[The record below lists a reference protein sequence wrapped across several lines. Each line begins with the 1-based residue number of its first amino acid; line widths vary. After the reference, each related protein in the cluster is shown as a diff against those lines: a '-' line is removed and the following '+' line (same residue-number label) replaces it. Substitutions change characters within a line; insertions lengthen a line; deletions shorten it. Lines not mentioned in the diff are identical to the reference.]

1 MEQNSEYENFIAN
14 TYNEENLVSNVPPRR
29 GNFYKQSQSSEY
41 HIRQAEDAI
50 KALKYTANR
59 PGWKKVMTNKRGTV
73 VYTKPGTMLDNKVP
87 VYMGEHEIVGFTP
100 QAIFTVIGM
109 RKPWDDWYEGGHL
122 VDNLNDTTSTT
133 YMVMHALVGSKDLS
147 LVEKIECTPTGE
159 IYFAATS
166 VDNPK
171 VPHVSG
177 RIRAEMILTG
187 WILEPLSSA
196 PPRTRVIY
204 INQVNVNGWPP
215 KFLVSTVMS
224 RRSFVLCGIE
234 DYLIKHD
241 QQIISTMPQDS
252 PPNDSPKFSAVD
264 SPKLSAVTSPKLSAV
279 TSPKLPAVTSPK
291 LPAVTSPKLSAVT
304 SPKLSTVSSPKLS
317 SVSSPKLSPKLS
329 SASSPILSPKL
340 SSEGATIPEDPK
352 YIPLDSNVLY
362 EKPKSK
368 KINDKNILPL
378 IPLDSSQAKTS
389 QRSMS
394 TTSSSLSPIEPPP
407 MPALPLPI
415 LPLSSPHVSPKSLI
429 NQSLKKDRHKGS
441 ANNVLYKLKTLA
453 SNLDGWEFY
462 KEEQGI
468 DIYTREGI
476 TNSMPMTRGDIKI
489 TGRHKPE
496 DILSIISEL
505 EMRKLWDDRFD
516 EGVNIER
523 LGQNEFLTKLSM
535 KRNFPISRRDLA
547 TVCIIEHDPETGT
560 IWHASTSVADPLI
573 PESKKHVRANLAIAG
588 WQIRPRVDE
597 ELTTYIEITYITDID
612 IRLETIPPSI
622 IKTVFLQPPLC
633 IAKVVDILKK
643 IGHPPYVKNTS
654 GLIISE
660 EINVKTYQYDLAI
673 EISNDRVTDIKTSK
687 IMYPNGF
694 DVSVAPEESQ
704 TPLNENSSIN
714 GVEDNEIS
722 NTDSADSTL
731 VSKDNDVYERDD
743 FQLKHLKAAV
753 TSPKIT
759 ATDQLSQQSE
769 GSFESVEFQD
779 ESIVEQNFFKSK
791 NEKNKE
797 EESSSE
803 QEIQLKGDIMP
814 IKFVTYSRL
823 SYTPESKYRRSSDFF
838 FKDYKSNRKSYNS
851 RGGIYVAEIDE
862 LQFKRRKTSIMF
874 VLMLFSFYVGK
885 GIGYD

>member
-1 MEQNSEYENFIAN
+1 MEQNSEYENFIASS
-14 TYNEENLVSNVPPRR
+14 YNEESLVSNTPPRR

-73 VYTKPGTMLDNKVP
+73 VYTKPGTILDNKVP
-87 VYMGEHEIVGFTP
+87 VYMGEHEIVGYTP

-133 YMVMHALVGSKDLS
+133 YMVMHALVGSKPRDLS

-159 IYFAATS
+159 IYFSATS
-166 VDNPK
+166 IDNPK

-177 RIRAEMILTG
+177 KIRAEMILTG
-187 WILEPLSSA
+187 WILEPLSAA

-204 INQVNVNGWPP
+204 INQVNVNGWSP

-234 DYLIKHD
+234 DYLVKHD
-241 QQIISTMPQDS
+241 QPIMISTTPQDS
-252 PPNDSPKFSAVD
+252 PPNDSPKF
-264 SPKLSAVTSPKLSAV
+264 SAVTSPKLSAV
-279 TSPKLPAVTSPK
+279 TSPKLSSVN
-291 LPAVTSPKLSAVT
+291 
-304 SPKLSTVSSPKLS
+304 SPKLS
-317 SVSSPKLSPKLS
+317 SVSSPILSPKIS
-329 SASSPILSPKL
+329 SVRSPILSPKL
-340 SSEGATIPEDPK
+340 SSVSSPIRSPKLSSSRIPEDPK
-352 YIPLDSNVLY
+352 FIPLDSNGLY
-362 EKPKSK
+362 EKPKTK
-368 KINDKNILPL
+368 KINDKNLLPL
-378 IPLDSSQAKTS
+378 ISPDISSQVKTS
-389 QRSMS
+389 PRSMS
-394 TTSSSLSPIEPPP
+394 ITSSKQSSTISPIDPPP

-415 LPLSSPHVSPKSLI
+415 LPISSTHVYSPHASPSHVSSPHASPSHVSPSRASSPHTPASPSFVSPSVVLEESLI
-429 NQSLKKDRHKGS
+429 SQSLKKDRHKGS
-441 ANNVLYKLKTLA
+441 ANNVLSKLKTLA

-462 KEEQGI
+462 KEEQGV

-476 TNSMPMTRGDIKI
+476 TNSIPMTRGDIKI

-516 EGVNIER
+516 ESVNIER
-523 LGQNEFLTKLSM
+523 LGQNEFLNKLSM
-535 KRNFPISRRDLA
+535 NRNFPISRRDLA
-547 TVCIIEHDPETGT
+547 TVCIIERDPETGT

-597 ELTTYIEITYITDID
+597 ELTTYIEIIYITDID
-612 IRLETIPPSI
+612 IRLEAIPPSI
-622 IKTVFLQPPLC
+622 IKSVFLQPPIC

-643 IGHPPYVKNTS
+643 MGHPPYVKNTS
-654 GLIISE
+654 GLIIGE
-660 EINVKTYQYDLAI
+660 EINVRTYQYDLAM
-673 EISNDRVTDIKTSK
+673 EISNGGVTDIKTSK

-694 DVSVAPEESQ
+694 DVSVAPEGLKIELMPPRYSDLRITVPEEFDVDVINIRITKNKEADDEEDYDVCSTESQ

-722 NTDSADSTL
+722 NTESADSTL

-743 FQLKHLKAAV
+743 FQLKHLKAVV

-769 GSFESVEFQD
+769 G
-779 ESIVEQNFFKSK
+779 NF
-791 NEKNKE
+791 
-797 EESSSE
+797 
-803 QEIQLKGDIMP
+803 
-814 IKFVTYSRL
+814 
-823 SYTPESKYRRSSDFF
+823 
-838 FKDYKSNRKSYNS
+838 
-851 RGGIYVAEIDE
+851 
-862 LQFKRRKTSIMF
+862 
-874 VLMLFSFYVGK
+874 
-885 GIGYD
+885 